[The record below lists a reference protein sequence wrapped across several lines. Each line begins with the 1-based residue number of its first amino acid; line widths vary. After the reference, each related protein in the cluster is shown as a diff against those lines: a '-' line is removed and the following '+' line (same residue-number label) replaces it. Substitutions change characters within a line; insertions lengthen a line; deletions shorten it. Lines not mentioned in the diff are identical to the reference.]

1 MTQLIDLGK
10 IRFYFAGSWDNAAQ
24 YELNDV
30 VKYGGNVYVY
40 TYALAS
46 TGNVPTNTNYW
57 ALMIEGINFTG
68 VYSPT
73 TEYQVGDGIAY
84 GGKVYISI
92 KTGSG
97 QTPPNAQY
105 WSQFADGIQYE
116 GAWSSTANYQ
126 KNDVVTYGGSVFI
139 AKQDTTNHNP
149 TTSPSYWDEFV
160 SGIDAT
166 GVWNSATVYAP
177 NQLAAY
183 GPNVYISLTN
193 NTNKVPSTNTSDWAP
208 FVNGIKPR
216 GVYNSATQYFL
227 NDVVSYGSTVYIA
240 KQDTTG
246 NAPGDL
252 TYWDVLTSGT
262 TYRGEWGPLTE
273 YRSGDIIQWGG
284 NTYITDEFHSSG
296 TSFAA
301 DEEYWSKYNSGV
313 RYRGAWQAGAFY
325 VEGDII
331 SDGENARIA
340 IQDHTSSPFLI
351 DDENYWDLLAK
362 GATGLLPA
370 QGGRAGYVLTTDGSE
385 ATFER
390 DVTNLY
396 FGDGARTF
404 IEGDAALSDVA
415 LAAAWDTTEFAQ
427 SVVINN
433 LDINT
438 ANGAAQSADFIAYTT
453 GSTNDAGFADL
464 GFTGPEFNSATY
476 GITGP
481 SDGYVFATA
490 AEPKLATITNK
501 ELTSNVAT
509 LTTSASHGFVVGKKV
524 LVTAVD
530 STFNGLH
537 TITAVTSDTFSFAKT
552 SSDVT
557 STIASGSAKMY
568 VGAGNLVLAT
578 GDTGSDNRI
587 VIAAGGFAS
596 GNEQVI
602 IIPDTMVH
610 IEIATNSTSATNG
623 ALVVAGGA
631 GITGDVN
638 IAGDLSVLGNVD
650 LQGVTKLPVGAGATN
665 FETTAAL
672 SDAVVIAAG
681 TSTGFVQNALVNLGT
696 GTSSSADYIAYA
708 KEGNNVSGWID
719 MGITNLSFND
729 PSYGVTGEH
738 DGYIFMS
745 APAGTTG
752 DGNLVIATDNTGA
765 QNKIVFAAG
774 GLGTG
779 NEQMVITPNQNV
791 HIEIAT
797 PSTSASTGALTVVGG
812 VGIAGQ
818 ISFDGL
824 MRTKGQL
831 YFGDGAEAFET
842 AADLTNSRA
851 VFIVNGGPYA
861 QVAIQ
866 NPTANASADMIV
878 YADNGDDISGWIDM
892 GVTGSAFNQPS
903 FGITG
908 PNDGY
913 IFYEAPDGTS
923 GKGNLVIA
931 TGNNGTENKIIIA
944 AGGFGTGNDQI
955 AITPNQN
962 VHIEI
967 ATPSISPTTGA
978 LTIVGGV
985 GVSGDMNIAG
995 DVNISGQISFS
1006 GGGTTVETENLAVT
1020 DPMVF
1025 VANGQLIGDNVDF
1038 AFLGQARSQRNGV
1051 ILGPLT
1057 TTFKAL
1063 TSNVATLVTGLINH
1077 GFEIGDSVTVAG
1089 VDTLTTYSTFFPMVK
1104 KREPIV
1110 ITTPYE
1116 KNIVLVARDSNNV
1129 ATITID
1135 GSHDYAVGEEVVVAG
1150 ADTGYNGTFT
1160 ITAVTANTLS
1170 FANTGTPDFSNVSS
1184 GTTTVSRTTNFDY
1197 VTITTTEP
1205 HDFVAGETVLV
1216 SGVASAYNGSFP
1228 ILDVPT
1234 PTTFRYIQTGVAQAP
1249 NPATGS
1255 VQVARTTPAVFDG
1268 THTITAVPT
1277 SKSFSFAKTAADV
1290 TGTDTTKTITNFV
1303 TSWNITN
1310 GVATVILTAPPVE
1323 VVGESVVIQDVDPLI
1338 NDTLVVSA
1346 VSTSVPY
1353 SLSFEVPQDDVPT
1366 TTLVTL
1372 TPRTVTS
1379 RQRVSNVSTLTLSTN
1394 HNYIIGQQI
1403 TVAGVSASFNGTFV
1417 ITALPAA
1424 NQVSYSQTAT
1434 NINPTASAGT
1444 VTDSVPN
1451 PGTTTTIRGSQGSAT
1466 VTDPYRGSY
1475 SGLARNHSTGEWSLI
1490 SGIETKPTSDI
1501 PWSSPTLVTNTL
1513 NVASLKATADV
1524 SIGGG
1529 DLTASTSNFNLI
1541 DSTVTSLNFARSA
1554 TTINMGAN
1562 SGTLTIGNSTIAGTQ
1577 ATQNLWNTTA
1587 TTVNAFG
1594 AATTITVGATTGT
1607 VAIQNPVVRGTQ
1619 TTVDLWNT
1627 VSTTANFLGAA
1638 STINIGASGGTL
1650 TLRNN
1655 TVVGTDTTTNLWNT
1669 VATTVNTFGAAT
1681 TVNLGVNNLTQ
1692 TINVASGAT
1701 ESGNTKTIN
1710 VGTSGVSGSTTN
1722 INIGSTVSGAA
1733 GTVTIGANTDALLT
1747 SDPSTSAL
1755 SIATKRYVDQIPTV
1769 VTTTSNLVSR
1779 GSVRTAGVS
1788 ASGNYFMNVSAT
1800 GQTFTLPATP
1810 TIGDSVSITDIRG
1823 TAASVPFTI
1832 ARNSQPIQG
1841 SAEDLTFN
1849 VSNASITLVYS
1860 NTTNGWRVL

>member
-10 IRFYFAGSWDNAAQ
+10 IRFYFAGTWDSSAQ

-46 TGNVPTNTNYW
+46 IGHVPTETNYW

-116 GAWSSTANYQ
+116 GAWSSTSNYQ

-149 TTSPSYWDEFV
+149 VTSPSYWDEFV

-166 GVWNSATVYAP
+166 GVWNASTNYAP
-177 NQLAAY
+177 NQLVAY
-183 GPNVYISLTN
+183 GSSIYQSLTN
-193 NTNKVPSTNTSDWAP
+193 NLNKVPTQNLSDWVP
-208 FVNGIKPR
+208 FVNGI
-216 GVYNSATQYFL
+216 SAKGTYSPTVQYHL
-227 NDVVSYGSTVYIA
+227 NDIVIYGSTVYIS
-240 KQDTTG
+240 KGDTLG
-246 NAPGDL
+246 NAPSDT
-252 TYWDVLTSGT
+252 TYWSVLTSGT
-262 TYRGEWGPLTE
+262 LYRGSWTPSVE
-273 YRSGDIIQWGG
+273 YRAGDVVQWGG
-284 NTYITDEFHSSG
+284 NTYITDQFHSSG
-296 TSFAA
+296 ATFAGDTA
-301 DEEYWSKYNSGV
+301 YWEKYNSGI
-313 RYRGAWQAGAFY
+313 RYRGAWVAGAYY
-325 VEGDII
+325 VEGDVV

-340 IQDHTSSPFLI
+340 VQDHQSGAFLI
-351 DDENYWDLLAK
+351 DDELKWNILAK
-362 GATGLLPA
+362 GASGLLPA
-370 QGGRAGYVLTTDGSE
+370 QGGRQGYVLTTDGSE
-385 ATFER
+385 ASFER

-404 IEGDAALSDVA
+404 IEGDAALTDVA
-415 LAAAWDTTEFAQ
+415 TAAAWDTTGFAQ
-427 SVVINN
+427 NITINN
-433 LDINT
+433 LDLSLN
-438 ANGAAQSADFIAYTT
+438 NGTEQSADFIAYTT
-453 GSTNDAGFADL
+453 GSTNDAGWADM
-464 GFTGPEFNSATY
+464 GFTGPEFDSTTY

-481 SDGYVFATA
+481 SDAYVFGTA
-490 AEPKLATITNK
+490 APGIEKTITNK
-501 ELTSNVAT
+501 VLTDNVAT
-509 LTTSASHGFVVGKKV
+509 ITTSTDHGYAVGKIV
-524 LVTAVD
+524 EVTGVD
-530 STFNGLH
+530 ATFNGKH
-537 TITAVTSDTFSFAKT
+537 TITAVTSNTFSFAKT
-552 SSDVT
+552 ASDVT
-557 STIASGSAKMY
+557 SASATGNAKQFI
-568 VGAGNLVLAT
+568 GAGNLVLAT
-578 GDTGSDNRI
+578 GDTGSENRI
-587 VIAAGGFAS
+587 VLAAGGFAS
-596 GNEQVI
+596 GKEQVI

-610 IEIATNSTSATNG
+610 IEIETNSTSATNG

-665 FETTAAL
+665 FETTASL

-681 TSTGFVQNALVNLGT
+681 TSASFVQNALVNLGT
-696 GTSSSADYIAYA
+696 GISSSADYIAYA

-729 PSYGVTGEH
+729 PTYGVTGEH

-824 MRTKGQL
+824 MRTKGSL
-831 YFGDGAEAFET
+831 YFGDGAEAFEA

-861 QVAIQ
+861 QIAIQ
-866 NPTANASADMIV
+866 NPAPNASGDILV
-878 YADNGDDISGWIDM
+878 YSDNGDDLSGWIDM
-892 GVTGSAFNQPS
+892 GITGSAFNQPS

-913 IFYEAPDGTS
+913 IFFEAPDGTS

-931 TGNNGTENKIIIA
+931 TGNNGTENKIILA

-955 AITPNQN
+955 SITPNQN

-985 GVSGDMNIAG
+985 GISGDMNIAG
-995 DVNISGQISFS
+995 DVNISGQISFA

-1020 DPMVF
+1020 DPMIF

-1038 AFLGQARSQRNGV
+1038 AFLGQARSQRQGV
-1051 ILGPLT
+1051 VIGPRT
-1057 TTFKAL
+1057 TTYKSL
-1063 TSNVATLVTGLINH
+1063 TNNVATLVTGTVNH
-1077 GFEIGDSVTVAG
+1077 QFEIGDTVTVTG

-1104 KREPIV
+1104 KREPIT
-1110 ITTPYE
+1110 ITTPYT
-1116 KNIVLVARDSNNV
+1116 KNIVLVSRDASNV

-1135 GSHDYAVGEEVVVAG
+1135 GTHDYLVGESVVVDG

-1170 FANTGTPDFSNVSS
+1170 FANTGTPDFSNVSP
-1184 GTTTVSRTTNFDY
+1184 GTTTVSRTTNYDY

-1216 SGVASAYNGSFP
+1216 AGVASAYNGSFP

-1255 VQVARTTPAVFDG
+1255 VQVARTVSATFDG

-1277 SKSFSFAKTAADV
+1277 SKSFSFAKTKPDV
-1290 TGTDTTKTITNFV
+1290 TATDTTKTIVNFV

-1323 VVGESVVIQDVDPLI
+1323 TIGEAVVIQDVDPLI
-1338 NDTLVVSA
+1338 NDTLNVSA
-1346 VSTSVPY
+1346 VSTVSPY
-1353 SLSFEVPQDDVPT
+1353 SLSFEVPQDDVPA

-1372 TPRTVTS
+1372 TSRTVTS
-1379 RQRVSNVSTLTLSTN
+1379 RQRQNNVSTLTLSTD

-1403 TVAGVSASFNGTFV
+1403 VVAGVSASFNGTFV

-1451 PGTTTTIRGSQGSAT
+1451 PGTTTTIRGSQGTAT

-1475 SGLARNHSTGEWSLI
+1475 SGLARNHSTGEWSLV
-1490 SGIETKPTSDI
+1490 SGIESKPTSDI
-1501 PWSSPTLVTNTL
+1501 PWTSPTLVTNTL
-1513 NVASLKATADV
+1513 NVASLKATVDV

-1541 DSTVTSLNFARSA
+1541 DNTVTSLNFARAA
-1554 TTINMGAN
+1554 TAINMGAN
-1562 SGTLTIGNSTIAGTQ
+1562 SGTLTIGNSTILGTQ
-1577 ATQNLWNTTA
+1577 ATQNLWNSTA

-1594 AATTITVGATTGT
+1594 AATTITMGATTGT

-1627 VSTTANFLGAA
+1627 VSTT
-1638 STINIGASGGTL
+1638 
-1650 TLRNN
+1650 
-1655 TVVGTDTTTNLWNT
+1655 
-1669 VATTVNTFGAAT
+1669 VNAFGAAT
-1681 TVNLGVNNLTQ
+1681 TLNIAAPVTTFNLGNTATGAQTVNMFTAS
-1692 TINVASGAT
+1692 TGASTYNVAT
-1701 ESGNTKTIN
+1701 GNTAASTTKTVNIGTG
-1710 VGTSGVSGSTTN
+1710 GTSTSVTN
-1722 INIGSTVSGAA
+1722 VNIGSTTSGAT
-1733 GTVTIGANTDALLT
+1733 GTTTIGGSAITSSALTTLSNTGNLIDAPQPASDTRVANKAYVDNRPTII
-1747 SDPSTSAL
+1747 STSQTL
-1755 SIATKRYVDQIPTV
+1755 SAR
-1769 VTTTSNLVSR
+1769 
-1779 GSVRTAGVS
+1779 S
-1788 ASGNYFMNVSAT
+1788 ASSSGNYFVIPASGMT
-1800 GQTFTLPATP
+1800 LTLPASP
-1810 TIGDSVSITDIRG
+1810 VLGDRIIVTDIAG
-1823 TAASVPFTI
+1823 TAGTTRPVI
-1832 ARNSQPIQG
+1832 VRNGQLIQG
-1841 SAEDLTFN
+1841 RSEDLTMD
-1849 VSNASITLVYS
+1849 VANASIELVYS
-1860 NTTNGWRVL
+1860 NTTYGWRIM

>member
-10 IRFYFAGSWDNAAQ
+10 IRFYFAGAWDNAAQ

-46 TGNVPTNTNYW
+46 TGHVPTDDNYW

-116 GAWSSTANYQ
+116 GAWSSTTNYQ

-149 TTSPSYWDEFV
+149 VTSPSYWDEFV
-160 SGIDAT
+160 SGIDAK
-166 GVWNSATVYAP
+166 GVWNSATAYTP

-216 GVYNSATQYFL
+216 GVYNPATQYFL

-252 TYWDVLTSGT
+252 TYWDVLTAGT
-262 TYRGEWGPLTE
+262 TYRGEWTTATE
-273 YRSGDIIQWGG
+273 YRAGDIVQWGG
-284 NTYITDEFHSSG
+284 NTYITDAFHSSG
-296 TSFAA
+296 STFAGDA
-301 DEEYWSKYNSGV
+301 TYWEKYNSGI
-313 RYRGAWQAGAFY
+313 RYRGSWADGVFY
-325 VEGDII
+325 VEGDIV

-340 IQDHTSSPFLI
+340 LVDHTSSAFLI
-351 DDENYWDLLAK
+351 DDTNAGKWEILAK

-370 QGGRAGYVLTTDGSE
+370 QGGRAGYVLTTDGAE
-385 ATFER
+385 ASFER

-404 IEGDAALSDVA
+404 IEGPAALTDVA
-415 LAAAWDTTEFAQ
+415 TAAAWDSTSFAQ
-427 SVVINN
+427 GIVINN
-433 LDINT
+433 LDLST
-438 ANGAAQSADFIAYTT
+438 ENGSEQSADFIAYTS
-453 GSTNDAGFADL
+453 GSTNDAGWADI
-464 GFTGPEFNSATY
+464 GFTGPEFDSATY

-481 SDGYVFATA
+481 SDAYVFGTA

-501 ELTSNVAT
+501 ELTNNIAT
-509 LTTSASHGFVVGKKV
+509 LTTSAAHDFVVGKKV
-524 LVTAVD
+524 LITSVD
-530 STFNGLH
+530 ATFNGLH
-537 TITAVTSDTFSFAKT
+537 TITAVTTNTFSFAKT
-552 SSDVT
+552 ATDVL
-557 STIASGSAKMY
+557 STAATGTAKMY

-587 VIAAGGFAS
+587 VLAAGGFAS

-610 IEIATNSTSATNG
+610 IEIETNSTSATNG

-650 LQGVTKLPVGAGATN
+650 LQGVTKLPVGAGATA
-665 FETTAAL
+665 FETSAGL

-681 TSTGFVQNALVNLGT
+681 TSAGFVQNALVNLGT
-696 GTSSSADYIAYA
+696 GISSSADYIAYA
-708 KEGNNVSGWID
+708 KEGDNVSGWID
-719 MGITNLSFND
+719 MGITNAAFND
-729 PSYGVTGEH
+729 PTYGVTGAH

-745 APAGTTG
+745 APDGTTG
-752 DGNLVIATDNTGA
+752 AGNLVIATDNTGT

-866 NPTANASADMIV
+866 NPTPNASGDILV
-878 YADNGDDISGWIDM
+878 YADNGDDLSGWIDM
-892 GVTGSAFNQPS
+892 GITGSAFNQPS

-913 IFYEAPDGTS
+913 IFFEAPDGTT

-931 TGNNGTENKIIIA
+931 TGNNGTENKIILA
-944 AGGFGTGNDQI
+944 AGGFGTGNDQMS
-955 AITPNQN
+955 ITPNQN

-978 LTIVGGV
+978 FTVVGGV
-985 GVSGDMNIAG
+985 GISGDMNIAG
-995 DVNISGQISFS
+995 DVNISGQISFA

-1020 DPMVF
+1020 DPMIF
-1025 VANGQLIGDNVDF
+1025 VANGQLVGDNVDF
-1038 AFLGQARSQRNGV
+1038 AFLGQARSQRTGV
-1051 ILGPLT
+1051 VLGPRT
-1057 TTFKAL
+1057 TTFKSL
-1063 TSNVATLVTGLINH
+1063 TNNVATLVTGTVNH
-1077 GFEIGDSVTVAG
+1077 QFEVGDSVVVSG

-1104 KREPIV
+1104 KREPIT
-1110 ITTPYE
+1110 ITTPYP
-1116 KNIVLVARDSNNV
+1116 KNIVLVARDANNV

-1135 GSHDYAVGEEVVVAG
+1135 GSHDYQVGETVVVDG

-1170 FANTGTPDFSNVSS
+1170 FANTGAPDFSNVSA

-1205 HDFVAGETVLV
+1205 HDFLAGETVLV
-1216 SGVASAYNGSFP
+1216 AGVASAYNGSFP
-1228 ILDVPT
+1228 ILDVPS

-1255 VQVARTTPAVFDG
+1255 VQVARTVAPTFDG
-1268 THTITAVPT
+1268 THTITALPT

-1290 TGTDTTKTITNFV
+1290 TATDTTKTIVNFV
-1303 TSWNITN
+1303 TSWSITN

-1323 VVGESVVIQDVDPLI
+1323 TVGESVVIQDVDPLI
-1338 NDTLVVSA
+1338 NDTLIVSA
-1346 VSTSVPY
+1346 VSTVTPY
-1353 SLSFEVPQDDVPT
+1353 SLSFEVPQDDVPA

-1372 TPRTVTS
+1372 TSRTVTS
-1379 RQRVSNVSTLTLSTN
+1379 RQRINNVSTLTLSTD

-1403 TVAGVSASFNGTFV
+1403 VVAGVSASFNGTFV

-1451 PGTTTTIRGSQGSAT
+1451 PGTTTTIRGSQGTAT
-1466 VTDPYRGSY
+1466 VTDPFRGSY
-1475 SGLARNHSTGEWSLI
+1475 SGLARNHSTGEWSLV

-1501 PWSSPTLVTNTL
+1501 PWTSPTLVTNTL
-1513 NVASLKATADV
+1513 NVANLKSTGDV
-1524 SIGGG
+1524 IISGG
-1529 DLTASTSNFNLI
+1529 DLTSTTSSFNAL
-1541 DSTVTSLNFARSA
+1541 DTTVTDLNFARTA

-1562 SGTLTIGNSTIAGTQ
+1562 SGTLTIGNSTVLGTQ
-1577 ATQNLWNTTA
+1577 ATQNLWNTVA

-1594 AATTITVGATTGT
+1594 AATAITMGATTGT

-1627 VSTTANFLGAA
+1627 VSTT
-1638 STINIGASGGTL
+1638 
-1650 TLRNN
+1650 
-1655 TVVGTDTTTNLWNT
+1655 
-1669 VATTVNTFGAAT
+1669 VNAFGAAT
-1681 TVNLGVNNLTQ
+1681 TLNIAAPVTTFNLGNTATAAQTVNMFTAS
-1692 TINVASGAT
+1692 TGASTYNVAT
-1701 ESGNTKTIN
+1701 GNTAASTTKTVNI
-1710 VGTSGVSGSTTN
+1710 GTGGVSTSVTN
-1722 INIGSTVSGAA
+1722 VNIGSTTSGAT
-1733 GTVTIGANTDALLT
+1733 GTTTIGGSAITSSALTTLSNTGNLIDAPQPASNTRVANKAYVDMRPTIIT
-1747 SDPSTSAL
+1747 GSTS
-1755 SIATKRYVDQIPTV
+1755 
-1769 VTTTSNLVSR
+1769 LVAR
-1779 GSVRTAGVS
+1779 S
-1788 ASGNYFMNVSAT
+1788 ANNTGNYMVNISST
-1800 GQTFTLPATP
+1800 GQTLTLPASP
-1810 TIGDSVSITDIRG
+1810 ALGDRIVISDIRG
-1823 TAASVPFTI
+1823 TAGSISFTI
-1832 ARNSQPIQG
+1832 ARNGQPIQG
-1841 SAEDLTFN
+1841 VAEDLNFN
-1849 VSNASITLVYS
+1849 LNGATIDLVYS
-1860 NTTNGWRVL
+1860 DTTYGWRMVC

>member
-10 IRFYFAGSWDNAAQ
+10 IRFYFAGAWNSAAQ

-46 TGNVPTNTNYW
+46 IGHVPTETNYW

-97 QTPPNAQY
+97 QTPPNTQY

-149 TTSPSYWDEFV
+149 VTSATYWDEFV

-166 GVWNSATVYAP
+166 GVWNASTNYAP
-177 NQLAAY
+177 NQLVAY
-183 GPNVYISLTN
+183 GSSIYQSLTN
-193 NTNKVPSTNTSDWAP
+193 NVNKVPTQHLSDWVP
-208 FVNGIKPR
+208 FVNGISAK
-216 GVYNSATQYFL
+216 GTYNPLTQYYL
-227 NDVVSYGSTVYIA
+227 NDIVIYGSTVYIA
-240 KQDTTG
+240 KGDTLG
-246 NAPGDL
+246 NAPSM
-252 TYWDVLTSGT
+252 TAYWTVLTSGT
-262 TYRGEWGPLTE
+262 AYRGSWTPSVE
-273 YRSGDIIQWGG
+273 YRAGDVVQWGG
-284 NTYITDEFHSSG
+284 NTYITDQFHSSG
-296 TSFAA
+296 SSFSA
-301 DEEYWSKYNSGV
+301 DTGYWEKYNSGI
-313 RYRGAWQAGAFY
+313 RYRGAWVAAAY
-325 VEGDII
+325 YIEGDVV

-340 IQDHTSSPFLI
+340 TQDHQSGAFLI
-351 DDENYWDLLAK
+351 DDELKWDILAK
-362 GATGLLPA
+362 GASGLLPA
-370 QGGRAGYVLTTDGSE
+370 QGGRQGYVLTTDGSI
-385 ATFER
+385 ASFER

-404 IEGDAALSDVA
+404 IEGPATLTDVA
-415 LAAAWDTTEFAQ
+415 TAAAWDTTGFAQ
-427 SVVINN
+427 NVLINN
-433 LDINT
+433 LDLT
-438 ANGAAQSADFIAYTT
+438 VTNGAEQSADFIAYTT
-453 GSTNDAGFADL
+453 GSTNDAGFADI
-464 GFTGPEFNSATY
+464 GFTGPEFDSTTY

-481 SDGYVFATA
+481 SDAYVFGTA
-490 AEPKLATITNK
+490 APKITKSISNK
-501 ELTSNVAT
+501 SLTSNVAT
-509 LTTSASHGFVVGKKV
+509 ITTADNHGFTVGKKV
-524 LVTAVD
+524 DISGID
-530 STFNGLH
+530 SIFNGRHEILA
-537 TITAVTSDTFSFAKT
+537 IPTATTFTYQKING
-552 SSDVT
+552 DV
-557 STIASGSAKMY
+557 ASAATTGSATMY

-587 VIAAGGFAS
+587 VLAAGGFAS

-610 IEIATNSTSATNG
+610 IEISTNSTSATSG

-650 LQGVTKLPVGAGATN
+650 LQGVTKLPVGAGATA
-665 FETTAAL
+665 FETSAGLT
-672 SDAVVIAAG
+672 DAVVIAAA
-681 TSTGFVQNALVNLGT
+681 TSAGFVQNALVNLGT
-696 GTSSSADYIAYA
+696 GISSSADYIAYA

-719 MGITNLSFND
+719 MGITNAAFND
-729 PSYGVTGEH
+729 PTFGVTGKH

-745 APAGTTG
+745 APSGTTG
-752 DGNLVIATDNTGA
+752 AGNLVIATDNTGT
-765 QNKIVFAAG
+765 QNKIILAAG

-779 NEQMVITPNQNV
+779 NEQLIVTPNQNV

-797 PSTSASTGALTVVGG
+797 PSTNAQTGALTVVGG

-866 NPTANASADMIV
+866 NSTPNASGDIIL
-878 YADNGDDISGWIDM
+878 YSDNGDDLSGWIDM
-892 GVTGSAFNQPS
+892 GITGSAFNQPS

-913 IFYEAPDGTS
+913 IFYEAPDGTT

-931 TGNNGTENKIIIA
+931 TGNNGTENKIILA

-955 AITPNQN
+955 SITPNQN

-967 ATPSISPTTGA
+967 QTPSISPTTGA
-978 LTIVGGV
+978 LTVVGGV
-985 GVSGDMNIAG
+985 GISGDMNIAG
-995 DVNISGQISFS
+995 DVNISGQISFA

-1020 DPMVF
+1020 DPMIF
-1025 VANGQLIGDNVDF
+1025 VANGQLVGDNVDF
-1038 AFLGQARSQRNGV
+1038 AFLGQARSQRTGV
-1051 ILGPLT
+1051 VIGPRT
-1057 TTFKAL
+1057 TTFKSL
-1063 TSNVATLVTGLINH
+1063 TNNVATLSTGTVNH
-1077 GFEIGDSVTVAG
+1077 QFEVGDSVVVSG

-1104 KREPIV
+1104 KREPIT
-1110 ITTPYE
+1110 ITTPYV
-1116 KNIVLVARDSNNV
+1116 KNIVLVARDANNI

-1135 GSHDYAVGEEVVVAG
+1135 GTHDYLVGESVVVAG

-1160 ITAVTANTLS
+1160 LTAVTANTLS
-1170 FANTGTPDFSNVSS
+1170 FANTGTPDFSNVSA

-1197 VTITTTEP
+1197 VTITTTDP
-1205 HDFVAGETVLV
+1205 HDFLAGETVLV

-1228 ILDVPT
+1228 ILDVPS
-1234 PTTFRYIQTGVAQAP
+1234 PTTFRYIQAGTAQNP

-1255 VQVARTTPAVFDG
+1255 VQVARTVPATFDG

-1277 SKSFSFAKTAADV
+1277 TKSFSFAKTAANV
-1290 TGTDTTKTITNFV
+1290 AGINTNKEIVNFV
-1303 TSWNITN
+1303 TSWNITA

-1323 VVGESVVIQDVDPLI
+1323 TVGESVVIQDVDPLI

-1353 SLSFEVPQDDVPT
+1353 SLSFEVPQDDVAS

-1379 RQRVSNVSTLTLSTN
+1379 RTRASNVSTLTLSTN
-1394 HNYIIGQQI
+1394 HNYIVGQQI
-1403 TVAGVSASFNGTFV
+1403 VVTGVSASFNGTFV

-1451 PGTTTTIRGSQGSAT
+1451 PGTTTTIRNNQGTGT
-1466 VTDPYRGSY
+1466 VTSPFRGSY
-1475 SGLARNHSTGEWSLI
+1475 SGLARNHSTGEWYLV

-1501 PWSSPTLVTNTL
+1501 PWTDPTVVTNTL
-1513 NVASLKATADV
+1513 NVASLKATVDV

-1541 DSTVTSLNFARSA
+1541 DNTVTNLNFARTA

-1562 SGTLTIGNSTIAGTQ
+1562 AGTLTIGNSTIKGTQ
-1577 ATQNLWNTTA
+1577 ATQNLWNDTA

-1594 AATTITVGATTGT
+1594 AATSILVGATTGS
-1607 VAIQNPVVRGTQ
+1607 VVIQNPVIRGTQ
-1619 TTVDLWNT
+1619 TTQD
-1627 VSTTANFLGAA
+1627 
-1638 STINIGASGGTL
+1638 
-1650 TLRNN
+1650 
-1655 TVVGTDTTTNLWNT
+1655 LWNT
-1669 VATTVNTFGAAT
+1669 VATTINFAGAAT
-1681 TVNLGVNNLTQ
+1681 TINMAGSVTTLNLGNNTAAQ
-1692 TINVASGAT
+1692 TINIGNASTGNSTYNVAT
-1701 ESGNTKTIN
+1701 GNTGSGVTKSLN
-1710 VGTSGVSGSTTN
+1710 VGTGGVSGSVTD
-1722 INIGSTVSGAA
+1722 INIGSATSGAT
-1733 GTVTIGANTDALLT
+1733 GTTTIGGSAV
-1747 SDPSTSAL
+1747 TSAALTTL
-1755 SIATKRYVDQIPTV
+1755 SNTGNLIDAPQPASNTRVANKVYVDNRPTII
-1769 VTTTSNLVSR
+1769 
-1779 GSVRTAGVS
+1779 S
-1788 ASGNYFMNVSAT
+1788 ASQNLNVRSATDTGNYFVIPASGMT
-1800 GQTFTLPATP
+1800 LTLPDSP
-1810 TIGDSVSITDIRG
+1810 VLGDRIVVTDIAG
-1823 TAASVPFTI
+1823 TAGTARPTI
-1832 ARNSQPIQG
+1832 ARNGQLIQG
-1841 SAEDLTFN
+1841 RSENLTMD
-1849 VSNASITLVYS
+1849 VANASIELVYS
-1860 NTTNGWRVL
+1860 NTTYGWRIM